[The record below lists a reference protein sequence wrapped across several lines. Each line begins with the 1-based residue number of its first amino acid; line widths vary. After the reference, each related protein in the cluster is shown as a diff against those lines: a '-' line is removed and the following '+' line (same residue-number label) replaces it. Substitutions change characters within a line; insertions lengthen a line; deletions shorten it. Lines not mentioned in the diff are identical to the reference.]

1 VQSRVSEHRR
11 GTRILKNMCA
21 RPTIAQLKMLPGQG
35 GRSGRRTRHPT
46 PSPVPSALCQGL
58 TDMPEGD
65 TLRRAAEVL
74 TPILEGQVVTDLWFK
89 KLRGYRPRVGDTVH
103 SVEAVGKYLLIEFD
117 RKLVLHTHL
126 GMSGSWRAG
135 GLDRPVPR
143 DPKLRIVIET
153 LLGRALCF
161 AAPDI
166 STHIA
171 GSGTAPA
178 DRVGPDLSNDDVDL
192 DVVVAKSR
200 TRSTDVTTLAE
211 LLLDQ
216 QVAAGVGNVFKS
228 EALFVAGLHPF
239 IAVSAITD
247 DQLRKLWS
255 IAHRQLVAN
264 RATPYRSTTGRGNE
278 GRTHVYGRHRFACR
292 RCDNSIDF
300 SAAGVRTARSTYW
313 CPSCQ
318 PMRG

>member
-1 VQSRVSEHRR
+1 
-11 GTRILKNMCA
+11 
-21 RPTIAQLKMLPGQG
+21 
-35 GRSGRRTRHPT
+35 
-46 PSPVPSALCQGL
+46 
-58 TDMPEGD
+58 MPEGD
-65 TLRRAAEVL
+65 TLRRAAEML
-74 TPILEGQVVTDLWFK
+74 TPVLEGQVVTDLWFK
-89 KLRGYRPRVGDTVH
+89 KLRGYRPRVADTIH
-103 SVEAVGKYLLIEFD
+103 SVDAVGKYLLIEFD
-117 RKLVLHTHL
+117 RNLVLHTHL
-126 GMSGSWRAG
+126 GMSGSCRTSSV
-135 GLDRPVPR
+135 DRPIPR

-153 LLGRALCF
+153 ALGRALCF

-171 GSGTAPA
+171 GSCTAPA
-178 DRVGPDLSNDDVDL
+178 DRLGPDLSNDDVDL
-192 DVVVAKSR
+192 DVVVANSR
-200 TRSTDVTTLAE
+200 ARATDTTTLAE

-239 IAVSAITD
+239 IAVGAMTD

-300 SAAGVRTARSTYW
+300 SAAGQRTARSTYW
-313 CPSCQ
+313 CSSCQ
-318 PMRG
+318 PTPG